1 MPADPTPGRD
11 ALPAI
16 IRALGAPDPQ
26 HQVCAIH
33 STVDAVAAAMHRAW
47 DTTQGTPPQRFLEA
61 VQAAGRELDRLAR
74 AVAEG
79 AGRDESRAV
88 DGIMRRDGPN
98 DGGRPRERPAARR
111 HACEPYRAGRL
122 LLLGLVSV
130 AFGLAS
136 LPGCVLL
143 FVNPPQALLTLASFS
158 LVGLP
163 CGIAAWALAERDLRR
178 MRSGLMGRAWL
189 PWTEW
194 ALSAGRGGVKA
205 CVAGWAILIGVV
217 AAIGIAYHIA
227 VANGWRG

>member
-1 MPADPTPGRD
+1 LSLVRQGDPGSALED
-11 ALPAI
+11 ALASAK
-16 IRALGAPDPQ
+16 REGMATLDQCSTAGAPATAD
-26 HQVCAIH
+26 
-33 STVDAVAAAMHRAW
+33 DAAS
-47 DTTQGTPPQRFLEA
+47 RFLEA
-61 VQAAGRELDRLAR
+61 VRAAGEELDRLAL

-79 AGRDESRAV
+79 AGRDEARAV

-111 HACEPYRAGRL
+111 HAFEPYRAGLL

-136 LPGCVLL
+136 LPGCVLI
-143 FVNPPQALLTLASFS
+143 FANPPQALLTLASFS

-178 MRSGLMGRAWL
+178 MRGGLMGRAWL

-227 VANGWRG
+227 VANGWKG